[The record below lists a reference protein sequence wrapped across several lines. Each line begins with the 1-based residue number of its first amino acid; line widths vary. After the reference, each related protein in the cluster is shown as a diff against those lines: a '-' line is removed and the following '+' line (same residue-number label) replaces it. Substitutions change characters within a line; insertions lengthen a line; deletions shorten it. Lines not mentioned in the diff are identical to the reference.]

1 MEKLCILMDK
11 YIKDEFVQKRFMASL
26 GGFIT
31 EEDYIEEEAFI
42 EELRAFVDENHDVRE
57 SVSLD

>member
-31 EEDYIEEEAFI
+31 EEDYVEEEEFLD
-42 EELRAFVDENHDVRE
+42 ELKAFVEENPDVRE
-57 SVSLD
+57 SVSI